1 MKNIYLIVAP
11 SGAGKTTVTELLE
24 TNYGFKSIQSYTTRP
39 PRYDGETGH
48 IFVSDKD
55 FDKLTDIVAFTEFAG
70 NRYCATAQQV
80 EENDL
85 YVIDPKGV
93 EYFKKSYKGSKQIK
107 IIYIESDLTT
117 RYECMKKRAE
127 DNGASYL
134 EAVDYSLKRITN
146 DVNEFYDYIHHV
158 AQVDYILQNGVDT
171 DINTAVNELYLYIV
185 SCEQPSEDEQQEV
198 IV

>member
-1 MKNIYLIVAP
+1 
-11 SGAGKTTVTELLE
+11 
-24 TNYGFKSIQSYTTRP
+24 
-39 PRYDGETGH
+39 
-48 IFVSDKD
+48 
-55 FDKLTDIVAFTEFAG
+55 
-70 NRYCATAQQV
+70 
-80 EENDL
+80 
-85 YVIDPKGV
+85 
-93 EYFKKSYKGSKQIK
+93 
-107 IIYIESDLTT
+107 
-117 RYECMKKRAE
+117 MKKRAE

>member
-1 MKNIYLIVAP
+1 MNNIYLIVAP
-11 SGAGKTTVTELLE
+11 SGAGKTSVTELLE
-24 TNYGFKSIQSYTTRP
+24 SNYGFKSIQSYTTRP
-39 PRYDGETGH
+39 PRYEGETGH
-48 IFVSDKD
+48 IFISNKE

-93 EYFKKSYKGSKQIK
+93 EYFKRSYKGNKQIK

-117 RYECMKKRAE
+117 RYERMKKRAE
-127 DNGASYL
+127 DNGTAYL
-134 EAVDYSLKRITN
+134 KAVDYSLKRITN
-146 DVNEFYDYIHHV
+146 DVNEFYDYIHHT
-158 AQVDYILQNGVDT
+158 AQVDHILQNGADT
-171 DINTAVNELYLYIV
+171 DINTAVNELYSYIV
-185 SCEQPSEDEQQEV
+185 SCEQPSEEEQEV

>member
-80 EENDL
+80 EENDC
-85 YVIDPKGV
+85 
-93 EYFKKSYKGSKQIK
+93 
-107 IIYIESDLTT
+107 DLPQ
-117 RYECMKKRAE
+117 R
-127 DNGASYL
+127 S
-134 EAVDYSLKRITN
+134 RI
-146 DVNEFYDYIHHV
+146 F
-158 AQVDYILQNGVDT
+158 
-171 DINTAVNELYLYIV
+171 
-185 SCEQPSEDEQQEV
+185 
-198 IV
+198 

>member
-80 EENDL
+80 EESNL

-107 IIYIESDLTT
+107 IIYIESDITT
-117 RYECMKKRAE
+117 RYERMKKRAE
-127 DNGASYL
+127 DNGAAYL

-146 DVNEFYDYIHHV
+146 DINEFYDYIHHN
-158 AQVDYILQNGVDT
+158 AEIDFMAENN
-171 DINTAVNELYLYIV
+171 NTALKDVVDNIYKFIIL
-185 SCEQPSEDEQQEV
+185 CEAEEYKNGCN
-198 IV
+198 